1 MTNDNLF
8 NALLSLSLS
17 SSTLLQWIIEKA
29 TEPDIL
35 CLVLFRGSWCKYDK
49 YYLQRLGKFFKAQQD
64 EKISLIAWTSEGE
77 AGAKK
82 ADEEW
87 GLTKDCGFSEVVGDS
102 SNALANYLIDD
113 VVLPKLKI
121 MSTEEAGVGDLVQAG
136 SYPNGIVM
144 PGIVC
149 YGHHEAAPVMEWAH
163 SCDQPGNKGGP
174 MRPEP
179 EDMWKAVVK
188 RKHALDH
195 GDAVMPSRGT
205 NMKMCATDSDL
216 A

>member
-1 MTNDNLF
+1 MV
-8 NALLSLSLS
+8 
-17 SSTLLQWIIEKA
+17 I
-29 TEPDIL
+29 
-35 CLVLFRGSWCKYDK
+35 FRGSWCKYDK
-49 YYLQRLGKFFKAQQD
+49 YYLQRLGKFLKAQQKED
-64 EKISLIAWTSEGE
+64 EICSLIAWTSEGE

-113 VVLPKLKI
+113 VVLQNLKI
-121 MSTEEAGVGDLVQAG
+121 MSPEEAGVSDLVEAG

-149 YGHHEAAPVMEWAH
+149 YGHHEAAPVFEWTH
-163 SCDQPGNKGGP
+163 PCDQQGNKGGP
-174 MRPEP
+174 LRPEP
-179 EDMWKAVVK
+179 DDMWKAVIK

-195 GDAVMPSRGT
+195 GDAVMPSHGT
-205 NMKMCATDSDL
+205 NMKMCATDTDL
-216 A
+216 ALAGCHVQ